1 MADPLKFSL
10 LQGYVRRA
18 NTEQCPTMREVYR
31 QLAIDKASEINVT
44 LTPDDFPA
52 FPGKTLSVPEENAVV
67 NVENNKIEVPNALP
81 EYPGV
86 CPVCNLAIKNQMSWI
101 GHKKVHS
108 R

>member
-1 MADPLKFSL
+1 MADPLKIVL

-18 NTEQCPTMREVYR
+18 NTDQCPTMREVYR

-44 LTPDDFPA
+44 LTPEHFPT
-52 FPGKTLSVPEENAVV
+52 FPEKTQSVPEQNAVI
-67 NVENNKIEVPNALP
+67 NVGNDKIEVPNALP

-86 CPVCNLAIKNQMSWI
+86 CPVCGLVLKNNMAWI
-101 GHKKVHS
+101 SHKKAHT